1 MGDREEEG
9 RKEGI
14 SSCYQLLKATTN
26 SEYLFC
32 PHGCV
37 KLYYA
42 NIANLYSLVQQLSY
56 EQTEC
61 CLSHMRQ
68 SHEFSCI
75 TPTAL
80 AVKLP

>member
-37 KLYYA
+37 KLHYA
-42 NIANLYSLVQQLSY
+42 NIANCIVWFSY
-56 EQTEC
+56 
-61 CLSHMRQ
+61 HMTKQ
-68 SHEFSCI
+68 N
-75 TPTAL
+75 
-80 AVKLP
+80 AVSVT